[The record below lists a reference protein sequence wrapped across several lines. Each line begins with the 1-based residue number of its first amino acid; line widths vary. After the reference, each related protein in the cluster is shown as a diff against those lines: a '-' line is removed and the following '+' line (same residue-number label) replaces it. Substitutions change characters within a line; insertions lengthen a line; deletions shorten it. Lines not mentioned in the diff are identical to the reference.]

1 MLLSFFKLNLF
12 NKLKEYCNA
21 FLHLFYPHLC
31 LECGTDLLPS
41 DSVLCI
47 GCENKLP
54 YTDLF
59 CIENNIIEKSFWG
72 RCKINAAGAGL
83 FFTKESI
90 VQILIFELKYK
101 QNKKA
106 GWLLGRIIGASIKDV
121 KRFEKMDWLIPI
133 PLSAKKERQ
142 RGFNQSIIIC
152 EGIQQILPNLKMSAS
167 LKKKKATSSQTNK
180 GRLQRSEHLDQLF
193 ELQDAHVLHGANLLI
208 VDDVM
213 TTGATLEA
221 AHKCLWQGQP
231 NSISIAAAAYT
242 L

>member
-1 MLLSFFKLNLF
+1 MLLTLY
-12 NKLKEYCNA
+12 NKLKEYFNA

-41 DSVLCI
+41 HTVLCNC
-47 GCENKLP
+47 CENNLP

-59 CIENNIIEKSFWG
+59 AIENNTIEKSFWG
-72 RCKINAAGAGL
+72 RTKIDAAGAGL
-83 FFTKESI
+83 FFTKESV

-106 GWLLGRIIGASIKDV
+106 GWLLGRIIGAAV
-121 KRFEKMDWLIPI
+121 QHLNRFNAIDLLIPI
-133 PLSAKKERQ
+133 PISVKKERQ

-152 EGIQQILPNLKMSAS
+152 EGIQQILPTLKIATL
-167 LKKKKATSSQTNK
+167 LKKQKSTSSQTQK
-180 GRLQRSEHLDQLF
+180 GRLQRSEQFDQWFTLQEAHLIK
-193 ELQDAHVLHGANLLI
+193 EANLLL
-208 VDDVM
+208 VDDVI
-213 TTGATLEA
+213 TTGATLVA
-221 AHKCLWQGQP
+221 ASQCLWQGQP